1 MNEIFEL
8 LVKQGLQS
16 KETSDQWYTEHHEKT
31 PEELDYM
38 LFQVKQHQIDI
49 ELNYYEPKCFCYSL
63 KEMPSEK
70 FDTEEKTLFFT
81 YDFKHF
87 CYDPTFDP
95 RFLYNVN
102 TEKALKLYGNK
113 AYFKI
118 VPEANG
124 NYITYGDIF
133 IQSDK
138 QFVDYLTE
146 WIKKENIFIQ
156 SDKQFVDYLTEW
168 IKKEKEDIDYQDLL
182 CSHRF
187 MEAFS
192 KTTPIQYSIWC
203 GS

>member
-16 KETSDQWYTEHHEKT
+16 KETSDQWYKEHHEKT
-31 PEELDYM
+31 PEELDTM
-38 LFQVKQHQIDI
+38 LFELKQQQIDI
-49 ELNYYEPKCFCYSL
+49 ELNYYDPKCFSYSL
-63 KEMPSEK
+63 EEMPSEK

-81 YDFKHF
+81 YCFKHF
-87 CYDPTFDP
+87 CYESG
-95 RFLYNVN
+95 YNVH
-102 TEKALKLYGNK
+102 TDKALKLYGHK

-146 WIKKENIFIQ
+146 WIKKE
-156 SDKQFVDYLTEW
+156 
-168 IKKEKEDIDYQDLL
+168 KEDIDYQDLL

-187 MEAFS
+187 IEGFD
-192 KTTPIQYSIWC
+192 KTTPIQYDICC